1 MMTKKNLSMLASDAV
16 QLLKNRAPR
25 AVIEATREEQHLV
38 LSQSKETLKEED
50 QLILSLLDKDTQEW
64 LLLRSVIDKTDI
76 ATALSSTLKKI
87 AEAELPAIITRR
99 EEECKAAKYLIEE
112 IEAGYLSEEDIGI
125 PLELLKKVLEFKTPS
140 ELKKELE
147 LFQKLGKNS

>member
-1 MMTKKNLSMLASDAV
+1 MTKKNLSMLASDAM

-25 AVIEATREEQHLV
+25 AVIEATREEQNFV
-38 LSQSKETLKEED
+38 LSQSKESLGEED
-50 QLILSLLDKDTQEW
+50 KQILSLFDAGTQEW
-64 LLLRSVIDKTDI
+64 LLLRSVMDKTDI
-76 ATALSSTLKKI
+76 ATTLRRTLKK
-87 AEAELPAIITRR
+87 ATEEEWPAIITRR

-140 ELKKELE
+140 ELKNELE
-147 LFQKLGKNS
+147 LFKKLGKSS

>member
-1 MMTKKNLSMLASDAV
+1 MTKKNLSMLASDAV